1 MRLYEAKD
9 DEEIIE
15 TIINMIEQDTG
26 KKIFTLRVLDST
38 PETLE
43 VLIVFDD
50 KEVLTGKIKVMDEE
64 GNMAIRIQGNFI

>member
-1 MRLYEAKD
+1 MKTYEAKD
-9 DEEIIE
+9 DEEMIDS
-15 TIINMIEQDTG
+15 IINMIEQDTG

-50 KEVLTGKIKVMDEE
+50 KEILQGIIRVMKGE
-64 GNMAIRIQGNFI
+64 GELAIRIQGNFI

>member
-1 MRLYEAKD
+1 MRLYEAKE

-50 KEVLTGKIKVMDEE
+50 KEALTGKIKVMDEE

>member
-1 MRLYEAKD
+1 MRLYEAKE